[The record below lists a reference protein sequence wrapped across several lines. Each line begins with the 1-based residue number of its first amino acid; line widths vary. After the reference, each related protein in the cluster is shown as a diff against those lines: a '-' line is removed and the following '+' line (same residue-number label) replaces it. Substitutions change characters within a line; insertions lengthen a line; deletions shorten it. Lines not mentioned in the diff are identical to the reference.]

1 MPPPYSLSTTRR
13 SPPLLL
19 PPNGCP
25 KTARWLAAWVAANG
39 WLGRSRWMDICP
51 PRPARGWLDGCRQR
65 LTEKGSTRPGRGVAV
80 REPRANAAADLLS
93 QGPAAAA
100 AAGGGGASSVAR
112 PLSSSSSCV
121 VVRRVS
127 SVVCRRLSLSVVVGC
142 AVVSCRL
149 SPVVS
154 SSSKT
159 MTLMVRH

>member
-1 MPPPYSLSTTRR
+1 M
-13 SPPLLL
+13 
-19 PPNGCP
+19 
-25 KTARWLAAWVAANG
+25 
-39 WLGRSRWMDICP
+39 
-51 PRPARGWLDGCRQR
+51 GCRQR

-80 REPRANAAADLLS
+80 REPRANSAADLLS

-100 AAGGGGASSVAR
+100 AAGGSGVSSVAR

-127 SVVCRRLSLSVVVGC
+127 SVVCRRLRLSVVVGC
-142 AVVSCRL
+142 AVVFCRL

-159 MTLMVRH
+159 MTMMVRH

>member
-1 MPPPYSLSTTRR
+1 M
-13 SPPLLL
+13 
-19 PPNGCP
+19 
-25 KTARWLAAWVAANG
+25 
-39 WLGRSRWMDICP
+39 
-51 PRPARGWLDGCRQR
+51 GCRQR

-80 REPRANAAADLLS
+80 REPRANAAAELLS
-93 QGPAAAA
+93 QGPAAA

-142 AVVSCRL
+142 AVVFCRL

-159 MTLMVRH
+159 MTMMVRH

>member
-1 MPPPYSLSTTRR
+1 M
-13 SPPLLL
+13 
-19 PPNGCP
+19 
-25 KTARWLAAWVAANG
+25 
-39 WLGRSRWMDICP
+39 
-51 PRPARGWLDGCRQR
+51 GCRQR

-142 AVVSCRL
+142 AVVLCRL

-159 MTLMVRH
+159 MTMMVIH

>member
-1 MPPPYSLSTTRR
+1 M
-13 SPPLLL
+13 
-19 PPNGCP
+19 
-25 KTARWLAAWVAANG
+25 
-39 WLGRSRWMDICP
+39 
-51 PRPARGWLDGCRQR
+51 GCRQR

-142 AVVSCRL
+142 AVVFCRL

-154 SSSKT
+154 SSSMT
-159 MTLMVRH
+159 MMVRHWQ

>member
-1 MPPPYSLSTTRR
+1 MLVISSCFHD
-13 SPPLLL
+13 SAMA
-19 PPNGCP
+19 GC
-25 KTARWLAAWVAANG
+25 
-39 WLGRSRWMDICP
+39 LG
-51 PRPARGWLDGCRQR
+51 GRQR
-65 LTEKGSTRPGRGVAV
+65 LAGAKPLDGHLPTKASQRLAGCRRRLIEKGSTRPRRGVAV

-142 AVVSCRL
+142 AVVFCRL

-159 MTLMVRH
+159 MTMMVRH

>member
-1 MPPPYSLSTTRR
+1 M
-13 SPPLLL
+13 
-19 PPNGCP
+19 
-25 KTARWLAAWVAANG
+25 
-39 WLGRSRWMDICP
+39 
-51 PRPARGWLDGCRQR
+51 GCRQR

-93 QGPAAAA
+93 QGPTAAVA

-112 PLSSSSSCV
+112 PLSSSSSSV

-142 AVVSCRL
+142 AVVFCRL

-159 MTLMVRH
+159 MTMMVRH

>member
-1 MPPPYSLSTTRR
+1 M
-13 SPPLLL
+13 
-19 PPNGCP
+19 
-25 KTARWLAAWVAANG
+25 
-39 WLGRSRWMDICP
+39 
-51 PRPARGWLDGCRQR
+51 GCRQR

-127 SVVCRRLSLSVVVGC
+127 SVVCRRLPLSVVVGC
-142 AVVSCRL
+142 LFLRCRPYTFPLALAADSWFEMAAVPLALAIDNLFSANGW
-149 SPVVS
+149 
-154 SSSKT
+154 
-159 MTLMVRH
+159 